1 MKPFKP
7 FEFFELFKRLY
18 YLLSGKVYIGKHL
31 LHGLTDPMVQSSE
44 VRLLHISDTPQT
56 FYPALATLIKELQP
70 EYIVHTGDLADNIKL
85 QLYPASL
92 YRYENEVRS
101 LIAMLEASSAKEI
114 YIALGNH
121 DNPEFVKSI
130 SHRIQYIDSVGQ
142 IQIQGVDLAV
152 SHYAKSVLKAPSTV
166 NLYGHDLSLETQITE
181 GQLFLNG
188 ISSINLLSLPSKTCR
203 QFPYPWGTDD
213 NRLGRGKLGF

>member
-1 MKPFKP
+1 MKPF
-7 FEFFELFKRLY
+7 ELFELLKRIY
-18 YLLSGKVYIGKHL
+18 YLLSGKVYIEKKL
-31 LHGLTDPMVQSSE
+31 LQELTYPVVQSSE

-56 FYPALATLIKELQP
+56 FFPALAVLIREVKP
-70 EYIVHTGDLADNIKL
+70 DVIIHTGDLVDNIKL

-101 LIAMLEASSAKEI
+101 LIAMLEASAAKEI

-121 DNPEFVKSI
+121 DNGEFLKSI
-130 SHRIQYIDSVGQ
+130 SHRIHYIDSVAQ
-142 IQIQGVDLAV
+142 IQLQGVDFTV
-152 SHYAKSVLKAPSTV
+152 SHYSKFVLSTPSSV
-166 NLYGHDLSLETQITE
+166 NLYGHDLSLETQTTN